1 MENEQDGFLCKRAI
15 EARQRG
21 GYQPQADGKKWC
33 NPPKSRDGSH
43 NQRDCLKDIFS
54 VDNARGIPFTLPE
67 TLNNRERI
75 AAMAMQG
82 ILSSITD
89 EMDDMSPVDVA
100 VYAVKYADALLAELE
115 KTK

>member
-1 MENEQDGFLCKRAI
+1 MENEQDGLLCKRAI
-15 EARQRG
+15 ENKTCG
-21 GYQPQADGKKWC
+21 GYQPKADGKKWG
-33 NPPKSRDGSH
+33 NPPKSTNTFNRD
-43 NQRDCLKDIFS
+43 F
-54 VDNARGIPFTLPE
+54 ARGTFINVDIPE
-67 TLNNRERI
+67 TLKNRERI